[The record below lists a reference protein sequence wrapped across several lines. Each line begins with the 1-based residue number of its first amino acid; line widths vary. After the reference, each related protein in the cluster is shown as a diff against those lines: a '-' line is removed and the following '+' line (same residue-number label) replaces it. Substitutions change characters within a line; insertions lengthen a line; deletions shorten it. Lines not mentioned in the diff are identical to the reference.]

1 MIDRRLLLSD
11 FEATAARLSRKKVDR
26 AVLAEVRDLV
36 DERRGLETGRSDRR
50 AEYNQ
55 LSREI
60 GELFKSGRKDEAG
73 EKRARVAVLKDEIA
87 AMEER
92 IGAIEAAIDQ
102 QLLYIPNLPAD
113 DAPDGHGD
121 QDNVVLRH
129 HGWDPAAWEGRQV
142 PAHWDIAERLG
153 IMDNERAAKISGSM
167 FALLLGDGARLLRAL
182 VQFGLDL
189 NRDRYLEVLPPSV
202 VRTDTFT
209 ATGQLPKFKDDAYST
224 QDELWLIPTGEVPL
238 MGLHRDEILDGASLP
253 LRYMAHTSCFRR
265 EAGAAGAA
273 TRGMQRLHEFHKVE
287 LVTLCRAEQSW
298 DCFQA
303 KLQDA
308 ERALQLLGLPYRV
321 LDLCAGDLTFSSA
334 RVHDLEVWAPGT
346 GRWLEVS
353 SVGIFTD
360 FQARRG
366 AIRYRD
372 EDGRVH
378 FVHAL
383 NGSGLATPRVWAAV
397 LEHNVQPDGS
407 VVIPPPLRPYMGGQ
421 ERIVPRA

>member
-1 MIDRRLLLSD
+1 MIDRRLLMTD
-11 FEATAARLSRKKVDR
+11 FEGTAARLSRKKVDR
-26 AVLAEVRDLV
+26 AALAEVRALI
-36 DERRGLETGRSDRR
+36 DERRQLETSRSDAR
-50 AEYNQ
+50 ARTNQ
-55 LSREI
+55 LSRDI
-60 GELFKSGRKDEAG
+60 GELFKAGRKDEAG
-73 EKRARVAVLKDEIA
+73 AMRAEVGTIKEQIAV
-87 AMEER
+87 METR
-92 IGAIEAAIDQ
+92 IDAIEAGLDQ
-102 QLLYIPNLPAD
+102 TLLYIPNLPHD
-113 DAPDGHGD
+113 LAPDGTGE

-129 HGWDPAAWEGRQV
+129 HGYDPADYVGKTV
-142 PAHWDIAERLG
+142 PPHWDIADGLG
-153 IMDNERAAKISGSM
+153 IMDNERAAKMSGSM

-182 VQFGLDL
+182 VQFGLDI
-189 NRDRYLEVLPPSV
+189 NRDRYTEVLAPTM
-202 VRTDTFT
+202 VRTDAFT

-238 MGLHRDEILDGASLP
+238 MAMHRDEILDGATLP
-253 LRYMAHTSCFRR
+253 LRYMTHTSCFRR

-287 LVTLCRAEQSW
+287 LVTLCRAEQS
-298 DCFQA
+298 DACFTA
-303 KLQDA
+303 KLADA

-366 AIRYRD
+366 GIRYRD
-372 EDGRVH
+372 EDGKVQ
-378 FVHAL
+378 FVYAL
-383 NGSGLATPRVWAAV
+383 NGSGLATPRVWAAI

-421 ERIVPRA
+421 ERMLPRV